1 MTSFPS
7 NKTGGLDIFQTDTTV
22 PLDGP
27 FNVVACFLC
36 VLESTLTTNF
46 FVATFGE
53 SYKNLFKTQAIN
65 DKRYAHAILSNRASY
80 AGSPPVGSWSQEC
93 ANKQTKIN
101 FHT

>member
-22 PLDGP
+22 PLDDP

-46 FVATFGE
+46 LVPTFGA

-65 DKRYAHAILSNRASY
+65 DKRHADAILSNRASY
-80 AGSPPVGSWSQEC
+80 VVISCWILVPGMR
-93 ANKQTKIN
+93 K
-101 FHT
+101 